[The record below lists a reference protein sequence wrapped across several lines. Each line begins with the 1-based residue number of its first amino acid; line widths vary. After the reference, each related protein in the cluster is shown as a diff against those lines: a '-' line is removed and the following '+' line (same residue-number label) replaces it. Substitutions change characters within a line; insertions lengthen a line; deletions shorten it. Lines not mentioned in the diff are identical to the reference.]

1 MDQLKDKVA
10 IITGGSGGIGVVT
23 AKLFVEEGAK
33 VLLVDIN
40 EDALMECVSDI
51 GEATSYV
58 VADVSDEEQVNNYT
72 QTAVDHYGKIDI
84 VYNFTPTLTVRLS
97 DSA

>member
-10 IITGGSGGIGVVT
+10 IITGGSGGIGVAT

-51 GEATSYV
+51 GEAASYV
-58 VADVSDEEQVNNYT
+58 VADVSDEEQVNKYT
-72 QTAVDHYGKIDI
+72 PSHPDHMVYHYYHRNNQTISY
-84 VYNFTPTLTVRLS
+84 P
-97 DSA
+97 